1 MEVKKMISKEQAF
14 ANIKKSC
21 EEQLHKIY
29 CAGVPDFALERFN
42 KEIEMLKNQTF
53 NENLKEEVI
62 KNHMD

>member
-1 MEVKKMISKEQAF
+1 MISKEQAF

-42 KEIEMLKNQTF
+42 KEIEMLKNQT
-53 NENLKEEVI
+53 
-62 KNHMD
+62 